1 MEKRLSGD
9 LRISVKV
16 VLAFFLLI
24 VFFFPKIDRAWAI
37 NDEAGNA
44 GFVSDELILQ
54 HKSGVSKARVAEV
67 LRGHGATVFGEIQ
80 QIRVK
85 QVKVPPNALEKVK
98 EALAKNP
105 DFNFVEN
112 NFLAEGSVVPND
124 SYFQSEWHLAKISA
138 PQAWSLTEGSNS
150 VVIAIVDSG
159 VDPTHPDLSGKLLP
173 GYNFLNDNADTH
185 DVLGHGTA
193 VAGTAA
199 AMTNNYTGVAGVAWA
214 NPIMPLVVLNSSN
227 WATYYDIAQAIT
239 YAVDNGAKVINISI
253 GGSSSSSTLQNA
265 VNYAWNKGAI
275 IFASAMNNGSNTP
288 YYPAACTNVV
298 AVSATT
304 SSDTRASFS
313 NYGNWVVISAPGE
326 SILTT
331 TNGGGYGSW
340 SGTSFSS
347 PISAGV
353 AALIMSANRSLTN
366 TQVLDILRRNADDL
380 GTPGYDPYFGYGRV
394 NAYRSIV
401 AARTNLPPPPD
412 TIAPSVLISSPTNGA
427 TVSGGVT
434 VGVSASDDVGVSK
447 VELYIN
453 GILYAT
459 DSIVPYNFSWDT
471 SLYNNG
477 PYNLEAVAYDSS
489 GNMGESN
496 LVTVYVDNSKDTI
509 PPVVSIT
516 SPSQGSPVSKKVTI
530 QVTASDNF
538 GIGRIELF
546 IDNVLK
552 STVSSGTTLSYNWNT
567 AKASRGPHVIS
578 TKAFDLAGNVST
590 DSVTVYK

>member
-1 MEKRLSGD
+1 MKKGPD
-9 LRISVKV
+9 IKNFV
-16 VLAFFLLI
+16 AFFTILFLGLLSFGEVNPSWGNDENPKYIGDELLI
-24 VFFFPKIDRAWAI
+24 
-37 NDEAGNA
+37 
-44 GFVSDELILQ
+44 Q
-54 HKSGVSKARVAEV
+54 HKVGVTKKKVAEIV
-67 LRGHGATVFGEIQ
+67 GAAGGSIISEIS

-85 QVKVPPNALEKVK
+85 QIKVPADSLEKVK
-98 EALAKNP
+98 GALSHNP
-105 DFNFVEN
+105 NISFVEH
-112 NFLAEGSVVPND
+112 NFLAEGSVSPND
-124 SYFQSEWHLAKISA
+124 YYFQSQWHLAKISA
-138 PQAWSLTEGSNS
+138 PEAWSLSTGSNN

-159 VDPTHPDLSGKLLP
+159 VDPGHPDLSGKLLQ
-173 GYNFLNDNADTH
+173 GFNFLNGNADTH

-199 AMTNNYTGVAGVAWA
+199 AMTNNYAGVAGVAWA

-239 YAVDNGAKVINISI
+239 YAVDKGVKVINISI

-275 IFASAMNNGSNTP
+275 IFASAMNNGSSTP
-288 YYPAACTNVV
+288 YYPAACTSVV

-304 SSDTRASFS
+304 SSDARASFS

-331 TNGGGYGSW
+331 NNGGGYGSW

-353 AALIMSANRSLTN
+353 AALVMSANPSLTN
-366 TQVLDILRRNADDL
+366 TQVLNILKQNADDL

-394 NAYRSIV
+394 NAYRSV
-401 AARTNLPPPPD
+401 AAAKNNMPPSPD
-412 TIAPSVLISSPTNGA
+412 TTAPSVFISSPTNGA
-427 TVSGGVT
+427 SVSGGVT

-453 GILYAT
+453 GTLYAT

-477 PYNLEAVAYDSS
+477 SYNLEAVAYDGS
-489 GNMGESN
+489 GNTGESS
-496 LVTVYVDNSKDTI
+496 LVTVYVNNFKDTI

-516 SPSQGSPVSKKVTI
+516 SPSEGSPVGRKVI
-530 QVTASDNF
+530 INVSASDNV
-538 GIGRIELF
+538 GVSKIELF

-552 STVSSGTTLSYNWNT
+552 SAVSPGTSLSYNWNT
-567 AKASRGPHVIS
+567 IRALRGPHVIS
-578 TKAFDLAGNVST
+578 TKAYDSAGNVNT